1 MEIFKKQETE
11 PKRTLRYGIVYTSEY
26 NTKSMYTHASETWED
41 EDKVIDLKNALQ
53 KMSPKR
59 NYQIVVFMEEEH
71 LEAVEWKSIQTEI

>member
-1 MEIFKKQETE
+1 MEKFKKQETE
-11 PKRTLRYGIVYTSEY
+11 IKRTLRYGIVYTSEY
-26 NTKSMYTHASETWED
+26 STNSMFTHASETWED

-71 LEAVEWKSIQTEI
+71 LEAVE